1 MRHVNSYIAG
11 LAAILLL
18 MTGCNRAESPSEV
31 REDVAE
37 AQQEGAEDVAEKQA
51 DLAKD
56 RADSGDV
63 INESTA
69 ENRYELLVA
78 QADAERK
85 VALEQCE
92 ALSGSAQVACKESA
106 DAQYELSKAEAER
119 QRGRM

>member
-1 MRHVNSYIAG
+1 MTHVNSYISG
-11 LAAILLL
+11 LAVILLL
-18 MTGCNRAESPSEV
+18 MTGCNRAEPPSEV

-37 AQQEGAEDVAEKQA
+37 ARQEGAADVAEKQA
-51 DLAKD
+51 DLAQD
-56 RADSGDV
+56 QADAGQM

-78 QADAERK
+78 QADADRK

-92 ALSGSAQVACKESA
+92 ALSGSAQQACKESA

-119 QRGRM
+119 QYGRR